1 MVSRVTGYQCIKGT
15 REKKQLIY
23 VMVRLSYDAA
33 KWPVSDFIGMGHLPS
48 DLELTWADLK
58 CMLIKEYADEGTAIE
73 TMKLT
78 QARDETTK
86 ELAVRA
92 TKLSTIDFTEGV
104 R

>member
-1 MVSRVTGYQCIKGT
+1 
-15 REKKQLIY
+15 
-23 VMVRLSYDAA
+23 
-33 KWPVSDFIGMGHLPS
+33 
-48 DLELTWADLK
+48 
-58 CMLIKEYADEGTAIE
+58 MLIKEYADERTAID